1 MEAAVTSTESEVVV
15 PMHRYC
21 PYRLLAR
28 YAERLS
34 VRFHIGE
41 AEIPAAA
48 VFQPE
53 SFGPVIA
60 IEAERVWQRM
70 EGGCRDGGSL
80 GITLSGDEESMFGV
94 NATFPAVGTDVA
106 STMRIL
112 AIIEGATRVLGLSSG
127 ADLDLAKHIQA
138 FDQIDWYANGLPAI
152 PVPEGFN
159 PDFRREAVLPR
170 AEKESHHANA
180 TDHQRT

>member
-1 MEAAVTSTESEVVV
+1 M
-15 PMHRYC
+15 PMQRYC

-34 VRFHIGE
+34 VRFHIGD
-41 AEIPAAA
+41 ADIPAVA

-70 EGGCRDGGSL
+70 EGAYPDSGSL
-80 GITLSGDEESMFGV
+80 GISLSTDEEAMFGL
-94 NATFPAVGTDVA
+94 NASFPGIGTDVA

-112 AIIEGATRVLGLSSG
+112 AIIEGATRVLGLSNG
-127 ADLDLAKHIQA
+127 ADLDLATHIQA
-138 FDQIDWYANGLPAI
+138 FDQIDWYASGLPEI
-152 PVPEGFN
+152 PLPERFN
-159 PDFRREAVLPR
+159 PNFRRESASPR
-170 AEKESHHANA
+170 VEKESDHADA
-180 TDHQRT
+180 IEQQRT

>member
-1 MEAAVTSTESEVVV
+1 MEAVTPEKPEVVV
-15 PMHRYC
+15 PMLRYC

-34 VRFHIGE
+34 VRFHIGD
-41 AEIPAAA
+41 AEIPAVA

-80 GITLSGDEESMFGV
+80 GISLSADEEAMFGL
-94 NATFPAVGTDVA
+94 NATFPAIGTDVA

-112 AIIEGATRVLGLSSG
+112 AIFEGANRVLGLSNG

-138 FDQIDWYANGLPAI
+138 FDQIDWYANGLPEI
-152 PVPEGFN
+152 PLPEGFN

-170 AEKESHHANA
+170 AEKESDHANA
-180 TDHQRT
+180 TEHQRT

>member
-1 MEAAVTSTESEVVV
+1 MGAKLEYVA
-15 PMHRYC
+15 PMPRHC

-28 YAERLS
+28 YVDRLS

-41 AEIPAAA
+41 AAISPVA

-70 EGGCRDGGSL
+70 EGAWHNGGTL
-80 GITLSGDEESMFGV
+80 GIRLSEDAEAMFGFK
-94 NATFPAVGTDVA
+94 ASFPDIGTDVA

-112 AIIEGATRVLGLSSG
+112 AILEGATRVFGLAQS
-127 ADLDLAKHIQA
+127 ADLDLSTYIQA
-138 FDQIDWYANGLPAI
+138 FDRIDWYVQGLPAI
-152 PVPEGFN
+152 PLPEGFN
-159 PDFRREAVLPR
+159 ADFRRETPVVLPTEM
-170 AEKESHHANA
+170 EKHHANGA
-180 TDHQRT
+180 EHDRT

>member
-1 MEAAVTSTESEVVV
+1 MAAVGSEKTEIVA
-15 PMHRYC
+15 PMPRYC

-28 YAERLS
+28 YADRLS

-41 AEIPAAA
+41 TEIPAVA

-70 EGGCRDGGSL
+70 EGGSHYGGSL
-80 GITLSGDEESMFGV
+80 GISLSPDEEAMFGL
-94 NATFPAVGTDVA
+94 NASFPAIGTDVA

-112 AIIEGATRVLGLSSG
+112 AILEGATRVLGLSNG
-127 ADLDLAKHIQA
+127 ADLDLSKHIEA
-138 FDQIDWYANGLPAI
+138 FDQIDWYENGLPAI
-152 PVPEGFN
+152 PLPEGFN
-159 PDFRREAVLPR
+159 PDFRREVVSPR
-170 AEKESHHANA
+170 AETDSHHVDA
-180 TDHQRT
+180 TEHQRT